1 MELSHGLLHATII
14 QFIID
19 KGFAPDVDELATL
32 LKTSAGEIETA
43 LESLADYHGL
53 VLHPNSTKVWVIHP
67 FSLAPTNFLIRTEK
81 GEWWGNCAWCSLGV
95 AALLNQDLSIT
106 TTLGADSKQVTLHIE
121 NGKLLEKNYF
131 VHFPIPM
138 TKAWENVIYTCST
151 MLLFEDEKHIQ
162 DWSERHR
169 IPKGDIQP
177 VENIWVFAKVWYGNH
192 LNPEWKKWT
201 NREAQEIFQRFG
213 LTSSIWQIPL
223 SDSRF

>member
-1 MELSHGLLHATII
+1 
-14 QFIID
+14 
-19 KGFAPDVDELATL
+19 
-32 LKTSAGEIETA
+32 
-43 LESLADYHGL
+43 
-53 VLHPNSTKVWVIHP
+53 
-67 FSLAPTNFLIRTEK
+67 
-81 GEWWGNCAWCSLGV
+81 
-95 AALLNQDLSIT
+95 
-106 TTLGADSKQVTLHIE
+106 
-121 NGKLLEKNYF
+121 
-131 VHFPIPM
+131 
-138 TKAWENVIYTCST
+138 